1 MNVIMKCTDCEER
14 MSGYLERTLEDNL
27 RLAIEMHL
35 HSCADCREVF
45 AGVASVV
52 ETGKIFPIHE
62 APIWMASRIVAN
74 TPFFERKSLRA
85 AIAVAWRSLG
95 EPRTALA
102 IFTAAVV
109 IGWFSGVSVREGI
122 LNKAESV
129 LSCTYDRAIRSYYRS
144 PVIIEI
150 HSRFDQLMENS

>member
-1 MNVIMKCTDCEER
+1 
-14 MSGYLERTLEDNL
+14 MSGYLEQTLEDNL
-27 RLAIEMHL
+27 RLAVEAHL
-35 HSCADCREVF
+35 HSCAECREVF
-45 AGVASVV
+45 AAVASLV
-52 ETGKIFPIHE
+52 ETGKSFPILE
-62 APIWMASRIVAN
+62 APVWMASRIVAN
-74 TPFFERKSLRA
+74 TPVDERKSLRA
-85 AIAVAWRSLG
+85 AIGDIWRTLG
-95 EPRTALA
+95 EPRTALG

-109 IGWFSGVSVREGI
+109 IGWFSGVPVRETI

>member
-1 MNVIMKCTDCEER
+1 MNGIMNCTDCEER
-14 MSGYLERTLEDNL
+14 MSGYLERTLENSL
-27 RLAIEMHL
+27 SLAVEAHL

-52 ETGKIFPIHE
+52 EAGKSFPIHE
-62 APIWMASRIVAN
+62 TPAWMTSRIVAN
-74 TPFFERKSLRA
+74 TPVDERKSLRA
-85 AIAVAWRSLG
+85 AIADTWKSLG

-109 IGWFSGVSVREGI
+109 IGWFSGISVREAI